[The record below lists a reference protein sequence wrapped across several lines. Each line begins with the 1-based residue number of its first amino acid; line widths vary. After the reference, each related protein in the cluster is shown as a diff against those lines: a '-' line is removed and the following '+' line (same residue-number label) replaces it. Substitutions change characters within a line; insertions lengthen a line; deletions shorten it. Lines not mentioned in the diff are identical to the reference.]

1 MFLRVDQLR
10 CILVG
15 GGAVAARKARG
26 LIDAGADITVVSPA
40 LHPDLQALSDAQ
52 RIRWIQRE
60 AQDEDLPGANLV
72 FLATP
77 DGPTNARLEAAA
89 RKQGAL
95 VNRAD
100 SPDDGTF
107 HVPAVIRRGDVAVAV
122 STGGLA
128 PGIAQLVRDDIAS
141 AVTEARLALLEVIA
155 EARKAVHDAGGKTDS
170 AAWRDLLNDMVLLNY
185 VTLGQRELAMRHI
198 MAQVKSDSLEQV
210 AP

>member
-26 LIDAGADITVVSPA
+26 LIDAGADITVVSPV

-60 AQDEDLPGANLV
+60 AQDDDLAGADLV
-72 FLATP
+72 FLATAN
-77 DGPTNARLEAAA
+77 GATNAQLEVAA

-128 PGIAQLVRDDIAS
+128 PGVAQLVRDDIAS
-141 AVTEARLALLEVIA
+141 AVTEARIALLEVIA
-155 EARKAVHDAGGKTDS
+155 EARKALHDAGGKTDS
-170 AAWRDLLNDMVLLNY
+170 EAWQGLLNDMELLNY
-185 VTLGQRELAMRHI
+185 VSLDQRELALRHI
-198 MAQVKSDSLEQV
+198 MARLKSDSLERV